1 MSKMFCTVPEAGA
14 LLSLGRWASYEKV
27 RVNDFP
33 VEVIKVGHRKM
44 VPIAALAELLG
55 VPREEV
61 VAEIASLAQA
71 EAAA

>member
-1 MSKMFCTVPEAGA
+1 MSKLVCTVPEAGA

-61 VAEIASLAQA
+61 LAEIDSL
-71 EAAA
+71 EKDGAAA